1 MTWREFWSRENS
13 IYVNDRHKQ
22 VHYTDIAN
30 DIIALI
36 PSRASR
42 VLDFGCGEALSA
54 PLVAEACS
62 ELLLCDTSELVRQ
75 KLVAAH
81 THRPNV
87 RVLSLDDVKARPDG
101 SLDLVVI
108 NSVIQYLSRAELDQ
122 TIALLAPK
130 LAPDGVLVIADVI
143 PPTASAI
150 TDALALLHYGA
161 RNGFL
166 FAAGFGLVR
175 TFFSDYRR
183 KRAELGLS
191 FYEPADITAL
201 IEAHGLTVRRR
212 PLNLGHNQGRMTFEA
227 RPATRAGS
235 SR

>member
-30 DIIALI
+30 DIVAII

-54 PLVAEACS
+54 PMVAEACS
-62 ELLLCDTSELVRQ
+62 QLLLCDTSELVRR
-75 KLVAAH
+75 KLVAAYAS
-81 THRPNV
+81 RPNV
-87 RVLSLDDVKARPDG
+87 RVLSLEDVAALPAAT
-101 SLDLVVI
+101 LDLVVI
-108 NSVIQYLSRAELDQ
+108 NSVIQYLSRSELDQ

-130 LAPDGVLVIADVI
+130 LAPEGVLVIADVI
-143 PPTASAI
+143 PPTSSAI
-150 TDALALLHYGA
+150 TDALALLRYGA

-166 FAAGFGLVR
+166 FAAGLGLVR

-191 FYEPADITAL
+191 FYEPGDITAL
-201 IEAHGLTVRRR
+201 IEAHGLAVRRR

-227 RPATRAGS
+227 RPAARSG
-235 SR
+235 RPG